1 MYPLSDKERV
11 TLRNKLSDVQVLIID
26 EISMVPRILFY
37 QVHQR
42 LNEIFGCEINVALA
56 GF

>member
-1 MYPLSDKERV
+1 MYPLSDTERV
-11 TLRNKLSDVQVLIID
+11 TLRNKLSDVWVLIID